1 MTLGNPLV
9 RVGFAGRWSASRST
23 PALGWTPAQ
32 TLELDQRELVF
43 TLCLALQG
51 GGGAP
56 AMCDKCQELEKKIER
71 YRRLAFSINDRLT
84 IDRINQLIKE
94 TEAEKVK
101 LHPDQ
106 QR

>member
-1 MTLGNPLV
+1 VTLGNPLV

-56 AMCDKCQELEKKIER
+56 AMCDKCQELEAKIER
-71 YRRLAFSINDRLT
+71 YRRVMDRMDDPQLTASIT
-84 IDRINQLIKE
+84 ALIKE
-94 TEAEKVK
+94 AEAEKAA
-101 LHPDQ
+101 LHQ